1 MYACPLTAANCM
13 GSTVYFATNSN
24 FKSWTTVEALYNE
37 VLGMT
42 NDFLYLSDSKI
53 YEKEP

>member
-1 MYACPLTAANCM
+1 MYACPLTAANYM